1 MAEWLGRGLQNL
13 VQRFKSAR
21 DLRNFK
27 FIIYDLLFMKIIF
40 GKSSRLS
47 NKRFFSISIFQF
59 LFSLL
64 FLLFLPAVSFAQSN
78 NSIPSI
84 GPVRVEFIL
93 FGLTL
98 LGVALFHHH
107 TMRVALIGLAVILLF
122 KFIFDHGF
130 NLREHIFGSQS
141 SEGEWRILLNLL
153 GLLFGFA
160 ILAKLFEDSHVPK
173 ILPHYLPNDW
183 KGGFVLLVLICI
195 ISSFLDNIAAAM
207 IGGAVA
213 HVVFKGKVHIG
224 YLAAIVAASNAGG
237 AGSVVGDTT
246 TTMMWIDGVNALDV
260 THAFVASAA
269 AILIFGI
276 IAAKQQDKYQRITK
290 DASVRTKILWKN
302 ILVVAMILVG
312 AIITNWTMD
321 FPAAGVWF
329 AILIGA
335 AFTKTPWKEI
345 PNAVKGTIF
354 LLSLV
359 MCASLMPVKELPPAS
374 EWTAFTLGFVSA
386 VFDNI
391 PLTKLCL
398 EQGGYDWGVL
408 AFTVGFGGSMIW
420 FGSSAGVALSN
431 MYPEAKSTAAYIK
444 GGWHVTFAYIISFF
458 IMLGI
463 VGWHPH
469 APHKKH
475 AGEMPAVSAGIK

>member
-1 MAEWLGRGLQNL
+1 MKN
-13 VQRFKSAR
+13 
-21 DLRNFK
+21 N
-27 FIIYDLLFMKIIF
+27 IMKITR
-40 GKSSRLS
+40 RLLS
-47 NKRFFSISIFQF
+47 FSVF
-59 LFSLL
+59 
-64 FLLFLPAVSFAQSN
+64 FLLPVLSFASEG
-78 NSIPSI
+78 SVPAI

-98 LGVALFHHH
+98 LGVALFHHQ
-107 TMRVALIGLAVILLF
+107 TMKVALIGLTAILIF
-122 KFIFDHGF
+122 KLSFDPAF
-130 NLREHIFGSQS
+130 SLKEHILGSET
-141 SEGEWRILLNLL
+141 SEGEWRVLLNLL
-153 GLLFGFA
+153 GLLFGFG
-160 ILAKLFEDSHVPK
+160 ILAKIFEESNLPK
-173 ILPHYLPNDW
+173 ILPNYLPNDW

-195 ISSFLDNIAAAM
+195 LSSFLDNIAAAM

-213 HVVFKGKVHIG
+213 HVVFKRKVHIG

-260 THAFVASAA
+260 THAFVASLA
-269 AILIFGI
+269 AILIFGV
-276 IAAKQQDKYQRITK
+276 IAAKQQDKYQRIVKETH
-290 DASVRTKILWKN
+290 SHVTILWKN
-302 ILVVAMILVG
+302 ILVVALILVG

-329 AILIGA
+329 AILFGTTFI
-335 AFTKTPWKEI
+335 KTPWQEI

-354 LLSLV
+354 LMSLV
-359 MCASLMPVKELPPAS
+359 LCASMMPVKELPPAS
-374 EWTAFTLGFVSA
+374 QWTAFTLGFVSA

-431 MYPEAKSTAAYIK
+431 MYPEAKSTAAYLK
-444 GGWHVTFAYIISFF
+444 NGWHVTVAYIIAFF
-458 IMLGI
+458 IMIGT

-469 APHKKH
+469 APHKNH
-475 AGEMPAVSAGIK
+475 PGELPVISTEVK